1 MKLRDAN
8 RSAITYVCLMHSPR
22 LFSFIFSVT
31 WMKMNIDT
39 SQRKSMSFAVSPP
52 EFRLIQ
58 HKRFSS
64 MSFDFTLE
72 FHLICSVCR
81 YVMMFTAENSITCNQ
96 TYDDSPVFLQLCEHI
111 NNRVRSFIE
120 WLVARLQS
128 SRNCKTSTEHRS
140 NSIQIEWICTHA
152 HRNRFIMNIE

>member
-1 MKLRDAN
+1 
-8 RSAITYVCLMHSPR
+8 
-22 LFSFIFSVT
+22 
-31 WMKMNIDT
+31 MNVDT
-39 SQRKSMSFAVSPP
+39 LQRQPMRFVVIPP
-52 EFRLIQ
+52 ESQLIQ

-64 MSFDFTLE
+64 MSFDLTLE

-96 TYDDSPVFLQLCEHI
+96 THDDSSVFLQLCEHI

-128 SRNCKTSTEHRS
+128 SRDCKTSTEHRS
-140 NSIQIEWICTHA
+140 NSIQIE
-152 HRNRFIMNIE
+152 